1 MKLSLKFQY
10 TKGTL
15 RPLEPDRW
23 AKYKQGL
30 KEGQFVRLTA
40 EIWRKKRST
49 GPWSQNHHC
58 NGHCQQI
65 SESTG
70 QDFATV
76 KAMAKIQAMDMGY
89 PFTTY
94 KDRVIPKSEA
104 DCDTAECALLIEA
117 AHMIAADL
125 GIILQEE

>member
-1 MKLSLKFQY
+1 MKLFLKFQY

-30 KEGQFVRLTA
+30 REGQFVRLTA

-49 GPWSQNHHC
+49 GPWSQNHHFF
-58 NGHCQQI
+58 GHCQQI

-70 QDFATV
+70 QDMPTV
-76 KAMAKIQAMDMGY
+76 KAMAKIQAVDMGY
-89 PFTTY
+89 PFITY
-94 KDRVIPKSEA
+94 KDRIIPQSEA
-104 DCDTAECALLIEA
+104 DCSTVESTLLIEA

-125 GIILQEE
+125 GIILQVE